1 MAAAVC
7 LQSASSEHQVQS
19 SWMKSEPLPFL
30 LLLKEMMDCVVDA
43 RLDFVFLE
51 ALVKR
56 VGGWRGL
63 AKVEASLL
71 LLSQF
76 THCALLL
83 SSVSTLTRLSSP
95 HPSL

>member
-1 MAAAVC
+1 
-7 LQSASSEHQVQS
+7 
-19 SWMKSEPLPFL
+19 
-30 LLLKEMMDCVVDA
+30 MDCVVDA
-43 RLDFVFLE
+43 RLDLVFLK
-51 ALVKR
+51 ALVRRVR
-56 VGGWRGL
+56 VGLGL